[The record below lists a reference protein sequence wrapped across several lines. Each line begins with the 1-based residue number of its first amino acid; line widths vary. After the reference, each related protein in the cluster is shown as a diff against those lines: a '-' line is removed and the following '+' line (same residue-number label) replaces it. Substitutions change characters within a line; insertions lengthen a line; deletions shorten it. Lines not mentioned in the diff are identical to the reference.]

1 MKAMILAAGFGTRLR
16 PLTETAPKPL
26 LPVGRHP
33 MILWNLL
40 LLRAY
45 GIQDVMINLHYLG
58 HMIRKALGDGSRWNM
73 RIQYSQET
81 EILGTGGALKAVEPF
96 FNGQPFL
103 IMNGDTLIDL
113 DIGDLMRCHA
123 LHQGPAT
130 LVLREDPDVQ
140 QWGVVECDERGRI
153 LRINGKGMKNQG
165 DQSSVASTV
174 RRMFAGVH
182 ILDPVLLRD
191 EPSGVPFSI
200 IDTYTKALAAGCP
213 IFGYLYS
220 GFWSDVG
227 TLERYARV
235 RQDAETGVFPL
246 ALKFE
251 SGYS

>member
-16 PLTETAPKPL
+16 PLTETVPKPL
-26 LPVGRHP
+26 LPVGKHP

-40 LLRAY
+40 LLRAH

-58 HMIRKALGDGSRWNM
+58 QMIRNALGDGSRWNM
-73 RIQYSQET
+73 RIHYSQET

-96 FNGQPFL
+96 FNGQPLL
-103 IMNGDTLIDL
+103 IMNGDTVIDL
-113 DIGDLMRCHA
+113 DIGELIRCHA
-123 LHQGPAT
+123 GNQGRAT

-140 QWGVVECDERGRI
+140 QWGVVECDERGQI
-153 LRINGKGMKNQG
+153 FRINGKGRNNQG
-165 DQSSVASTV
+165 DQASAPRTV

-200 IDTYTKALAAGCP
+200 IDTYTKAMAAGCP
-213 IFGYLYS
+213 IFGYLHS
-220 GFWSDVG
+220 GFWSDVD
-227 TLERYARV
+227 TLERYARILK
-235 RQDAETGVFPL
+235 DAETGAFPL
-246 ALKFE
+246 ALKLG